1 VSPRRKPPEPWR
13 ETLEIENPLAA
24 CGGCR
29 FTAALGGT
37 WSVEDGRLVFRAM
50 LNPLARRGPSMDTC
64 CEGRHEGVEAGA
76 LEFKHLTVD
85 DRPLTDEEFAILKA
99 SAASPEAWE
108 EEMGR

>member
-1 VSPRRKPPEPWR
+1 MSPRRKPEPWR
-13 ETLEIENPLAA
+13 ETLEIDNPLAT

-29 FTAALGGT
+29 FTTALSGT

-64 CEGRHEGVEAGA
+64 CEGRHEGVEFGA
-76 LEFKHLTVD
+76 LEFKRVTVD
-85 DRPLTDEEFAILKA
+85 DKQLSDEDFAALKA
-99 SAASPEAWE
+99 SAESPAAWE